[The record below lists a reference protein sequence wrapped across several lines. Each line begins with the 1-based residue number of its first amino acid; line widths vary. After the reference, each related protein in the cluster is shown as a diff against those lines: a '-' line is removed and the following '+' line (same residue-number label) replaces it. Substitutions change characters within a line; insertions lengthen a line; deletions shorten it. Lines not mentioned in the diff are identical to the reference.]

1 MQKIPKRIEVE
12 IYYNISVTLYMKQLG
27 LFFLLFFTAY
37 IMHSQEEA
45 ITLKTASGNLQ
56 GTLLLPE
63 VEKPPVVLIIA
74 GSGPTDR
81 NGNNPS
87 LKPNYLK
94 MLAEGLHKNNIASLR
109 FDKRGIAES
118 ASAFKGGEIELR
130 FETYINDVEQWTSV
144 LKNDSRFSSVIILG
158 HSEGSLIGMIASQ
171 QTSPE
176 KYISIAGPGITM
188 QETLK
193 RQLADQPAYILSM
206 SLPIIEELEKG
217 NIVDSVPPLINALFR
232 PSIQPYLISC
242 FKYDPAV
249 EISKVKCPVLI
260 IQGTT
265 DIQIQVDDAD
275 KLASANSNSQLVVIE
290 GMNHILKQAPKNRLL
305 NIQTYGNPKLQLK
318 EGLID
323 AVVSFIMN

>member
-1 MQKIPKRIEVE
+1 
-12 IYYNISVTLYMKQLG
+12 MKQLG

-37 IMHSQEEA
+37 IMYSQEEA

>member
-1 MQKIPKRIEVE
+1 
-12 IYYNISVTLYMKQLG
+12 MKQLS
-27 LFFLLFFTAY
+27 LFFFLIFTACL
-37 IMHSQEEA
+37 IHAQEEA
-45 ITLKTASGNLQ
+45 ITLKTSSGNLQ

-63 VEKPPVVLIIA
+63 IETPPVVLIIA

-87 LKPNYLK
+87 LKSNYLK
-94 MLAEGLHKNNIASLR
+94 MLAEGLHKKNIASLR
-109 FDKRGIAES
+109 FDKRGVAES
-118 ASAFKGGEIELR
+118 ASAFQGGEIELR
-130 FETYINDVEQWTSV
+130 FETYINDVEQWTTL

-158 HSEGSLIGMIASQ
+158 HSEGSLIGMIAAQ
-171 QTSPE
+171 QVSPE
-176 KYISIAGPGITM
+176 KYISMAGPGITM
-188 QETLK
+188 QATLR
-193 RQLADQPAYILSM
+193 RQLADQPPYILSM

-249 EISKVKCPVLI
+249 EISKIKSPILI

-265 DIQIQVDDAD
+265 DIQIQVDDAE

-290 GMNHILKQAPKNRLL
+290 GMNHILKEAPQNRLL
-305 NIQTYGNPKLQLK
+305 NIQTYGDPELQLK

-323 AVVSFIMN
+323 SVVSFIIN

>member
-1 MQKIPKRIEVE
+1 
-12 IYYNISVTLYMKQLG
+12 MKQLG

-37 IMHSQEEA
+37 IMYSQEEA

-193 RQLADQPAYILSM
+193 RQLADQPPYILSM

-275 KLASANSNSQLVVIE
+275 KLAFANSNAQLVVIE

>member
-1 MQKIPKRIEVE
+1 
-12 IYYNISVTLYMKQLG
+12 MKQLG

-37 IMHSQEEA
+37 IMHSQQEA

>member
-1 MQKIPKRIEVE
+1 
-12 IYYNISVTLYMKQLG
+12 MKQLG

-37 IMHSQEEA
+37 IMYSQEEA

-63 VEKPPVVLIIA
+63 VENPPVVLIIA

-193 RQLADQPAYILSM
+193 RQLADQPPYILSM

>member
-1 MQKIPKRIEVE
+1 
-12 IYYNISVTLYMKQLG
+12 MKQLG

-37 IMHSQEEA
+37 IMYSQEEA

-193 RQLADQPAYILSM
+193 RQLADQPPYILSM

-265 DIQIQVDDAD
+265 DIQIPVNEAE
-275 KLASANSNSQLVVIE
+275 KLSSANSNSQLVVIE

>member
-1 MQKIPKRIEVE
+1 
-12 IYYNISVTLYMKQLG
+12 MKQLG

-37 IMHSQEEA
+37 IMYSQEEA

-118 ASAFKGGEIELR
+118 SSAFKGGEIELR

>member
-1 MQKIPKRIEVE
+1 
-12 IYYNISVTLYMKQLG
+12 MKQLG

-37 IMHSQEEA
+37 IMYSQEEA

-193 RQLADQPAYILSM
+193 RQLADQPAYIFSM

-275 KLASANSNSQLVVIE
+275 KLASANSNAQLVVIE

>member
-1 MQKIPKRIEVE
+1 
-12 IYYNISVTLYMKQLG
+12 MKQLG

-193 RQLADQPAYILSM
+193 RQLADQPAYIFSM

-275 KLASANSNSQLVVIE
+275 KLASANSNAQLVVIE

>member
-1 MQKIPKRIEVE
+1 
-12 IYYNISVTLYMKQLG
+12 MKQLS
-27 LFFLLFFTAY
+27 LFFFLIFTACL
-37 IMHSQEEA
+37 IHAQEEA
-45 ITLKTASGNLQ
+45 ITLKTSSGNLQ

-63 VEKPPVVLIIA
+63 IETPPVVLIIA

-87 LKPNYLK
+87 LKSNYLK
-94 MLAEGLHKNNIASLR
+94 MLAEGLHKKNIASLR

-130 FETYINDVEQWTSV
+130 FETYINDVEQWTTL

-171 QTSPE
+171 QVSPE
-176 KYISIAGPGITM
+176 KYISMAGLGITM
-188 QETLK
+188 QATLR
-193 RQLADQPAYILSM
+193 RQLADQPPYILSM

-249 EISKVKCPVLI
+249 EISKVKSPILI

-275 KLASANSNSQLVVIE
+275 KLASANSNSQLVIIE
-290 GMNHILKQAPKNRLL
+290 GMSHILKEGPKNRLL
-305 NIQTYGNPKLQLK
+305 NIQTYGDPQLQLK

-323 AVVSFIMN
+323 AVASFILN

>member
-1 MQKIPKRIEVE
+1 MR
-12 IYYNISVTLYMKQLG
+12 QLS
-27 LFFLLFFTAY
+27 LFFFFVFTVCLIHA
-37 IMHSQEEA
+37 QEEA
-45 ITLKTASGNLQ
+45 ITLKTSSGNLQ

-63 VEKPPVVLIIA
+63 IENPPVVLIIA

-130 FETYINDVEQWTSV
+130 FETYINDVEQWTTL

-158 HSEGSLIGMIASQ
+158 HSEGSLIGMIAAQ
-171 QTSPE
+171 QVSPE
-176 KYISIAGPGITM
+176 KYISMAGPGITM
-188 QETLK
+188 QATLR
-193 RQLADQPAYILSM
+193 RQLADQPPYILSM

-249 EISKVKCPVLI
+249 EISKIKSPILI

-265 DIQIQVDDAD
+265 DIQIQVDDAE

-290 GMNHILKQAPKNRLL
+290 GMNHILKEAPKNRLL
-305 NIQTYGNPKLQLK
+305 NIQTYGNSKLQLK

-323 AVVSFIMN
+323 AVASFIIN

>member
-1 MQKIPKRIEVE
+1 MRYCFSFILFLICNFYSLLANEYIVQS
-12 IYYNISVTLYMKQLG
+12 YDNHNI
-27 LFFLLFFTAY
+27 
-37 IMHSQEEA
+37 
-45 ITLKTASGNLQ
+45 N
-56 GTLLLPE
+56 GTLIESKNSNSALA
-63 VEKPPVVLIIA
+63 IIIS

-81 NGNNPS
+81 DGNNTS
-87 LKPNYLK
+87 LKSDYLK

>member
-1 MQKIPKRIEVE
+1 
-12 IYYNISVTLYMKQLG
+12 MKQLS

-37 IMHSQEEA
+37 LIHAQEEA
-45 ITLKTASGNLQ
+45 ITLKTSSGNLQ

-63 VEKPPVVLIIA
+63 IENPPVVLIIA

-87 LKPNYLK
+87 LKSNYLK
-94 MLAEGLHKNNIASLR
+94 MLAEGLHKKNIASLR
-109 FDKRGIAES
+109 FDKRGVAES

-130 FETYINDVEQWTSV
+130 FETYINDVEQWTTL

-158 HSEGSLIGMIASQ
+158 HSEGSLIGMIAAQ
-171 QTSPE
+171 QVSPE
-176 KYISIAGPGITM
+176 KYISMAGLGITM
-188 QETLK
+188 QATLR
-193 RQLADQPAYILSM
+193 RQLADQPPYILSM

-249 EISKVKCPVLI
+249 EISKVKSPILI

-265 DIQIQVDDAD
+265 DIQIQVDDAE
-275 KLASANSNSQLVVIE
+275 KLASANSNSQLVIIE
-290 GMNHILKQAPKNRLL
+290 GMSHILKEGPKNRLL
-305 NIQTYGNPKLQLK
+305 NIQTYGDPQLQLK

-323 AVVSFIMN
+323 AVASFIIN

>member
-1 MQKIPKRIEVE
+1 
-12 IYYNISVTLYMKQLG
+12 MKQLG

-275 KLASANSNSQLVVIE
+275 KLASANSNAQLVVIE

>member
-1 MQKIPKRIEVE
+1 
-12 IYYNISVTLYMKQLG
+12 MKQLG

-193 RQLADQPAYILSM
+193 RQLADQPPYILSM

>member
-1 MQKIPKRIEVE
+1 
-12 IYYNISVTLYMKQLG
+12 MKQLG